1 MDMLTKYGSYKTVWE
16 RQKKWSVK
24 GAWKNIMKSW
34 TDKQYDLSV
43 DYTTLAAK
51 KGATV
56 IRR

>member
-1 MDMLTKYGSYKTVWE
+1 MLTKYGSYKTVWE

-34 TDKQYDLSV
+34 TDKQDDLSV
-43 DYTTLAAK
+43 DYTTSAAK